1 MQRPYRKLPTMSA
14 GVFCALLLCVAPSAN
29 LNAQNGITAAQV
41 TGTTT
46 GAGSGIDA
54 MWADGND
61 KRWKMNN
68 NNTGAQ
74 DVAAWACP
82 SELGGILYAGAAV
95 SGVDAES
102 CLSLSGTVGVPLLA
116 GSGTPQWGGSSTY
129 LDLQQN
135 ALVTEFT
142 NSTSG
147 TTAGLLVILITSSGS
162 SQVETALTS
171 TTQGVEGICAG
182 GCGMSGTAQIAR
194 EGIASCQF
202 DGSTTAGDYVQ
213 ISTTA
218 GKCHDTSTYPTNG
231 NQLIGRVITNQSGSG
246 TYAMLLYADGII
258 PPAQGTCTNQVVTAT
273 NNASGPTC
281 TTVTSAYVDS
291 SIAGTGSPT
300 FSGTV
305 DLSGTTT
312 KLPKVSGSSYAT
324 GAEQISVG
332 SSGASNAAIGDGT
345 NARVVPY
352 VLYKG
357 IKFSATG
364 NVTSYTDL
372 LSSPTSSAGSLTLVA
387 NQLLVGSVIHG
398 KLAATVTVGTA
409 GNLNFEVK
417 LGGTVINSPVTLN
430 TPPASTTVFT
440 LEFWAFVT
448 ATGTSG
454 SVTTSSDGHTGGT
467 ATSFIQ
473 IDQDGSTATVN
484 TTGTL
489 AIDVVGEFGTSNASN
504 TMQVMF
510 AEMDLY

>member
-1 MQRPYRKLPTMSA
+1 MHK
-14 GVFCALLLCVAPSAN
+14 
-29 LNAQNGITAAQV
+29 
-41 TGTTT
+41 
-46 GAGSGIDA
+46 SGRDSNKQCERT
-54 MWADGND
+54 D
-61 KRWKMNN
+61 
-68 NNTGAQ
+68 
-74 DVAAWACP
+74 
-82 SELGGILYAGAAV
+82 LYNRH
-95 SGVDAES
+95 
-102 CLSLSGTVGVPLLA
+102 LSLRGLINRRHGISHIQRVCG
-116 GSGTPQWGGSSTY
+116 PQRHY
-129 LDLQQN
+129 D
-135 ALVTEFT
+135 E
-142 NSTSG
+142 TS
-147 TTAGLLVILITSSGS
+147 
-162 SQVETALTS
+162 
-171 TTQGVEGICAG
+171 
-182 GCGMSGTAQIAR
+182 
-194 EGIASCQF
+194 
-202 DGSTTAGDYVQ
+202 
-213 ISTTA
+213 
-218 GKCHDTSTYPTNG
+218 
-231 NQLIGRVITNQSGSG
+231 
-246 TYAMLLYADGII
+246 
-258 PPAQGTCTNQVVTAT
+258 
-273 NNASGPTC
+273 
-281 TTVTSAYVDS
+281 
-291 SIAGTGSPT
+291 
-300 FSGTV
+300 
-305 DLSGTTT
+305 
-312 KLPKVSGSSYAT
+312 KVSGSSYAT

>member
-1 MQRPYRKLPTMSA
+1 
-14 GVFCALLLCVAPSAN
+14 
-29 LNAQNGITAAQV
+29 
-41 TGTTT
+41 
-46 GAGSGIDA
+46 
-54 MWADGND
+54 
-61 KRWKMNN
+61 
-68 NNTGAQ
+68 
-74 DVAAWACP
+74 
-82 SELGGILYAGAAV
+82 
-95 SGVDAES
+95 
-102 CLSLSGTVGVPLLA
+102 
-116 GSGTPQWGGSSTY
+116 
-129 LDLQQN
+129 
-135 ALVTEFT
+135 
-142 NSTSG
+142 
-147 TTAGLLVILITSSGS
+147 
-162 SQVETALTS
+162 
-171 TTQGVEGICAG
+171 
-182 GCGMSGTAQIAR
+182 
-194 EGIASCQF
+194 
-202 DGSTTAGDYVQ
+202 
-213 ISTTA
+213 
-218 GKCHDTSTYPTNG
+218 
-231 NQLIGRVITNQSGSG
+231 
-246 TYAMLLYADGII
+246 
-258 PPAQGTCTNQVVTAT
+258 
-273 NNASGPTC
+273 
-281 TTVTSAYVDS
+281 VDS

-364 NVTSYTDL
+364 NVTSFTDL

-387 NQLLVGSVIHG
+387 NQLLVGSVLHG
-398 KLAATVTVGTA
+398 KVAGTVTMGTG

-417 LGGTVINSPVTLN
+417 LGGTVINSPSTLN

-473 IDQDGSTATVN
+473 IDQDGSTATIN

-489 AIDVVGEFGTSNASN
+489 AIDVLGDFGTSNASN

-510 AEMDLY
+510 AEIDLY